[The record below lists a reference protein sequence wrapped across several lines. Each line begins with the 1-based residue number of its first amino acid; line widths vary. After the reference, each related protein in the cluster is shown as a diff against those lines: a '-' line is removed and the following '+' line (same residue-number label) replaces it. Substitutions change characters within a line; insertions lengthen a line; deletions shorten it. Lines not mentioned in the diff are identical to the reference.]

1 MSACDVLTRLRW
13 TNGRLSPVVP
23 LGRRRSVQLSHHSEE
38 NKARGRTAWKSRDTT
53 ERGTADTPATPPQ
66 NNMTDA
72 EEKPEVHQEPKKEKT
87 VLATGVRG
95 TVKWF
100 NVRNGYGFI
109 NRDDTKEDVFVHQ
122 TAIKKNNP
130 RKYLR
135 SVGDGE
141 VVEFDVVEGEKGN
154 EAANVTGPEGVPVE
168 GSKYAAERRRYRP
181 QYYSGGDG
189 GGRGGRRRYRSN
201 RQDDKDGGE
210 QSGEGGTNSEGE
222 QRDEGPPRRGRGG
235 YRGGRGRGGRP
246 YSYRRRY
253 RGPPRDDDN
262 RDDDG
267 EDNKDDR
274 EGGDERRG
282 GPRRRGRGGPP
293 PYRRYRR
300 RPRSNEGS
308 GPDENKENA
317 ADDRQPPRRRRGPPR
332 RRPQSGSK
340 AEYSNEDTPEGGDS
354 PVEAPDTSNQDGDA
368 AKPESQSEDKPAK
381 E

>member
-1 MSACDVLTRLRW
+1 MA
-13 TNGRLSPVVP
+13 RLSSRHKVIGASSCLIFPMEVP
-23 LGRRRSVQLSHHSEE
+23 LTISPISVSKLEV
-38 NKARGRTAWKSRDTT
+38 DTSL
-53 ERGTADTPATPPQ
+53 EALVDTRFASSLVSVTP
-66 NNMTDA
+66 
-72 EEKPEVHQEPKKEKT
+72 E
-87 VLATGVRG
+87 
-95 TVKWF
+95 
-100 NVRNGYGFI
+100 
-109 NRDDTKEDVFVHQ
+109 

-154 EAANVTGPEGVPVE
+154 EAANVTGPEGAPVE

-181 QYYSGGDG
+181 RYYSGDG

-210 QSGEGGTNSEGE
+210 HSGEGGTNSEGE

-262 RDDDG
+262 RDVDDG
-267 EDNKDDR
+267 DDNKDDR

-282 GPRRRGRGGPP
+282 TPGRRGRRGGPP

-317 ADDRQPPRRRRGPPR
+317 AEDRQPPRRRRGPPR

-340 AEYSNEDTPEGGDS
+340 AESG
-354 PVEAPDTSNQDGDA
+354 QDGDA
-368 AKPESQSEDKPAK
+368 AKPESHSEDKPAK